1 MKPAT
6 FNFWL
11 NIFLVPD
18 YLWLIAEHFLAP
30 EDDTRAMLQSCQPL
44 KAALSAYLL
53 DLRLLREVE
62 IKVHDWFNLVA
73 CSTCHSL
80 GYHLL
85 YLHRGFKFYAQY
97 VSGYT
102 VLLWTGQAEQ
112 GIYRIV
118 ISPAQAPEV
127 VTKLTIFPERNGQFR
142 AYFKRDHQLDPSL
155 NVSEYIQSFDLMEVL
170 VHFKPLLTNQLKQ
183 MADEMT
189 VDDNYD
195 DDYFDNC
202 YAPWDYA
209 PSEFELGY
217 APANQAPV
225 EEAPVDEAP
234 VDEAPEVIPVEEVL
248 VEDAPEVIIIEDEV
262 IIPVEPAPDVIIIED
277 EAIILFD

>member
-18 YLWLIAEHFLAP
+18 YLWLIAEHFSAQ

-155 NVSEYIQSFDLMEVL
+155 NLSKYIESFDLMEVL
-170 VHFKPLLTNQLKQ
+170 VHFQPLLTNQLKQ

-189 VDDNYD
+189 EDDNFD
-195 DDYFDNC
+195 DDYFENC
-202 YAPWDYA
+202 YAPWDSFDYDNAPFA
-209 PSEFELGY
+209 PSEFELGH
-217 APANQAPV
+217 APIVPGAPEVIFFDMIDPV
-225 EEAPVDEAP
+225 EEAQAPEVITIEDE
-234 VDEAPEVIPVEEVL
+234 VMMIEEAPEVIT
-248 VEDAPEVIIIEDEV
+248 IEDEV
-262 IIPVEPAPDVIIIED
+262 MMIVD
-277 EAIILFD
+277 

>member
-1 MKPAT
+1 M
-6 FNFWL
+6 FWL
-11 NIFLVPD
+11 NLFLVPD
-18 YLWLIAEHFLAP
+18 YLWLIAEHFSAP
-30 EDDTRAMLQSCQPL
+30 EDDTRAMLLSCQPL

-97 VSGYT
+97 VIGHT

-142 AYFKRDHQLDPSL
+142 AYFKMDHQLDPSL
-155 NVSEYIQSFDLMEVL
+155 NVREYIQSLDLMKVL

-183 MADEMT
+183 LADEMT

-202 YAPWDYA
+202 YAPWDSFDSFDYDNAPFA
-209 PSEFELGY
+209 PSEFELGH
-217 APANQAPV
+217 APVNQDQGIIVPSAPKVMIDPV
-225 EEAPVDEAP
+225 EE
-234 VDEAPEVIPVEEVL
+234 
-248 VEDAPEVIIIEDEV
+248 APEVIIIEDEV
-262 IIPVEPAPDVIIIED
+262 MIIEEAPEVITIED
-277 EAIILFD
+277 EIMMIVD